1 MCKFWAGILYSSSFS
16 MLFALTALQVSR
28 VEWNAVLKH
37 RLQVHLHSLH
47 QPISSVQTWAAFIF
61 TLFLVSVVPP
71 VVWHK
76 APASYLSDSVDFT
89 APTEVSAVG
98 IMLSPRTSAF
108 QFTGCFNCRPSNATY
123 IHQLIYLLASRILFF
138 IPCHV
143 TTLLVVLMEVF
154 GDQTFKQYPWKQLI
168 PIGFL

>member
-1 MCKFWAGILYSSSFS
+1 MCKFWAGILYSSFFS

-76 APASYLSDSVDFT
+76 APASYLIAWVDFT

-108 QFTGCFNCRPSNATY
+108 QFTGCFNCRPMLHIFTNWF
-123 IHQLIYLLASRILFF
+123 IYLLLVLCFLSHATSPLSWLYLWKCLETRLSNN
-138 IPCHV
+138 IP
-143 TTLLVVLMEVF
+143 ESNWF
-154 GDQTFKQYPWKQLI
+154 Q
-168 PIGFL
+168 